1 MSALRRL
8 VAVPLAAV
16 VTLMSAGVTASA
28 APPGQVNTGPTAP
41 REIPWPQMGLPERV
55 ELVGANQSSQVAVPV
70 PAGVTPTK
78 LTGLIGAIV
87 NTSDARLDVL
97 DTRGVT
103 LGSVRVGADSTTVP
117 FAVDISRAQISD
129 GKALLDFVIR
139 DRGATAD
146 SCSRPPSLVLSNLA
160 SAYSR
165 PIPYPATV
173 ADFLPGY
180 LDSIEIHV
188 GNDPTPAQTQAAL
201 DLVATLTHLY
211 KPVPVRIGV
220 NVDATVPTPRPDLRV
235 ITIRDGA
242 KPGVTV
248 SNPGT
253 PRAQLAITGTGD
265 DLVRQVRLFSDQKF
279 AIAQT
284 DHARTVSAED
294 LTPKTTTVQTFD
306 ELGVA
311 GEILVLGTATLYA
324 GFDAGAFGVGSIS
337 NAKVHLKAHYTP
349 VVGGTASIV
358 VRSGSTVLATRI
370 LDESGVLDV
379 TGDVPAE
386 SITSN
391 IGLALEIRY
400 LPDQECAPL
409 NNRLRFTVDPD
420 STVVVTPGTRNRGGF
435 PVLPMAFAPEFD
447 VTLGQPQQLSWAAAA
462 INLMAQHSR
471 VVLRPHLS
479 SLSESANSAVGLLAV
494 GSGESLAAAGLTGPL
509 MQGPDR
515 FVTVDDSGIIDINGD
530 FGAVEVFT
538 QNDRTVLAI
547 TGTGD
552 WAGVDASLAYIRDL
566 PNRWASLTGDV
577 VAAGPANEPVNL
589 TLREGGAL
597 VNEYPGDG
605 WKWWALAS
613 IAAVVAAAVAG
624 VVYLVV
630 RRRRRTP
637 A

>member
-1 MSALRRL
+1 MSLLRRL
-8 VAVPLAAV
+8 VAIPLA
-16 VTLMSAGVTASA
+16 VTAALMPAGGAASA
-28 APPGQVNTGPTAP
+28 APPDQVNTAPPGP

-55 ELVGANQSSQVAVPV
+55 ELTGANQSSQVAVPV
-70 PAGVTPTK
+70 PAGVTPTR
-78 LTGLIGAIV
+78 LTGLIGSIV
-87 NTSDARLDVL
+87 NTTDARLDVV
-97 DTRGVT
+97 DARGVT
-103 LGSVRVGADSTTVP
+103 LGSVRVAADSTTVP
-117 FAVDISRAQISD
+117 FNIDISRAQIAD

-139 DRGATAD
+139 DRGASAD
-146 SCSRPPSLVLSNLA
+146 SCSRPPSLMLSTLA

-173 ADFLPGY
+173 AGFLPGY
-180 LDSIEIHV
+180 LDSIMIHV
-188 GNDPTPAQTQAAL
+188 GPDPTPAQTQAAL
-201 DLVATLTHLY
+201 DLVSTLTHLF

-220 NVDATVPTPRPDLRV
+220 SVDATVPAPRSDLRV
-235 ITIRDGA
+235 ITLRDGE
-242 KPGVTV
+242 KPGVRV
-248 SNPGT
+248 LNPGT
-253 PRAQLAITGTGD
+253 PRAQLAITGTGE
-265 DLVRQVRLFSDQKF
+265 DLVRQVGLFTDQKF

-284 DHARTVSAED
+284 DYARTVSATD

-306 ELGVA
+306 ELGVT
-311 GEILVLGTATLYA
+311 GDILVLGTATLYA

-349 VVGGTASIV
+349 VVGGTASVV
-358 VRSGSTVLATRI
+358 VRSGSTVLATSI
-370 LDESGVLDV
+370 LDGSGVLDV

-409 NNRLRFTVDPD
+409 NNRLRFTIDPD

-447 VTLGQPQQLSWAAAA
+447 VTLGQPEQLTWAAAA

-479 SLSESANSAVGLLAV
+479 TLSESANSAAGLLAV
-494 GSGESLAAAGLTGPL
+494 GSGESLAAVGLVGPL

-515 FVTVDDSGIIDINGD
+515 FVNVSDTGVIDVNGD

-577 VAAGPANEPVNL
+577 VAAGPGNEPVNL

-597 VNEYPGDG
+597 INEYPGDG

-613 IAAVVAAAVAG
+613 VAAVAAAAVAG
-624 VVYLVV
+624 VAYLVV
-630 RRRRRTP
+630 RRRRTP